1 MSLRVVFMGTPDFS
15 VPTLSAVAGAGHEV
29 AAVYTRAPAA
39 AGRGLELRPSPVHR
53 LAESLRLPVLT
64 PRSLRTEEAADA
76 FGAHGA
82 DVAVV
87 VAYGMILPPAILSAP
102 RLGCLNLH
110 ASLLPRWRGA
120 APIQRAI
127 LAGDAQ
133 SGISVF
139 QMEEGLDTGP
149 VYAMRPVPIGP
160 GTTAS
165 ELHDRL
171 ATLAAEMIPG
181 IVDKL
186 AAGTLRPEP
195 QPEEGVTYAHKLRR
209 EEGLIDFAEPAAMV
223 ERRLRALNPWPGC
236 HTEVAGERLM
246 LLEGK
251 VEADAPT
258 GAGPGTVVG
267 LPLTV
272 ACGEGALRLT
282 RVQRAGRKAMG
293 AEELQRGFVVP
304 VGSRLGGERGVT

>member
-1 MSLRVVFMGTPDFS
+1 
-15 VPTLSAVAGAGHEV
+15 
-29 AAVYTRAPAA
+29 
-39 AGRGLELRPSPVHR
+39 
-53 LAESLRLPVLT
+53 
-64 PRSLRTEEAADA
+64 
-76 FGAHGA
+76 
-82 DVAVV
+82 
-87 VAYGMILPPAILSAP
+87 
-102 RLGCLNLH
+102 
-110 ASLLPRWRGA
+110 
-120 APIQRAI
+120 
-127 LAGDAQ
+127 
-133 SGISVF
+133 
-139 QMEEGLDTGP
+139 MEEGLDTGP